1 MFKFFVKFGIVLT
14 IACLIGVSL
23 RVIEVVS
30 YKKENAQKQQEVA
43 EVINENMISEVVD
56 ENIIAE
62 DVTDSNIQKEEIAEK
77 KITKEAEK
85 VVSNDNKT
93 TSKEQKSDSKETVSK
108 KEETVET
115 KKEEKKEQV
124 VETKKEETP
133 ITEKKEEIK
142 QEETKQEQ
150 IVEEYKINNQ
160 MINKLKETIEK
171 NESEDMKNYGYEIDV
186 DSSIVELTNQFTYT
200 EYRVKN
206 KLKLKYGIIR
216 IYARD
221 YYYNGNYMTTQCFI
235 I

>member
-1 MFKFFVKFGIVLT
+1 MFKFFVKFGIALT
-14 IACLIGVSL
+14 IACLIGVTL

-62 DVTDSNIQKEEIAEK
+62 DVTNSDIQKEEIAEK

-115 KKEEKKEQV
+115 KEEMKEQV

-133 ITEKKEEIK
+133 ITDKKEEL
-142 QEETKQEQ
+142 KQEQ
-150 IVEEYKINNQ
+150 VVEEYKINNQ
-160 MINKLKETIEK
+160 MINKLKETIK
-171 NESEDMKNYGYEIDV
+171 NNESEDMKNYGYEIVV

-200 EYRVKN
+200 EFRVKN
-206 KLKLKYGIIR
+206 KLSLKYGTIR

-221 YYYNGNYMTTQCFI
+221 YYYNSNYITTQCFI

>member
-1 MFKFFVKFGIVLT
+1 MFKFFVKFGIALT

-62 DVTDSNIQKEEIAEK
+62 DVTNSDIQKEEIAEK

-115 KKEEKKEQV
+115 KEEMKEQV

-133 ITEKKEEIK
+133 ITDKKEEL
-142 QEETKQEQ
+142 KQEQ
-150 IVEEYKINNQ
+150 VVEEYKINNQ
-160 MINKLKETIEK
+160 MINKLKETIK
-171 NESEDMKNYGYEIDV
+171 NNESENMKNYGYEIVV

-200 EYRVKN
+200 EFRVKN
-206 KLKLKYGIIR
+206 KLSLKYGTIR

-221 YYYNGNYMTTQCFI
+221 YYYNGNYITTQCFI

>member
-1 MFKFFVKFGIVLT
+1 MFKFFVKFGIALT
-14 IACLIGVSL
+14 IACLIGVTL

-62 DVTDSNIQKEEIAEK
+62 DVTNSDIQKEEIAEK

-115 KKEEKKEQV
+115 KEEMKEQV

-133 ITEKKEEIK
+133 ITDKKEEL
-142 QEETKQEQ
+142 KQEQ
-150 IVEEYKINNQ
+150 VVEEYKINNQ
-160 MINKLKETIEK
+160 MINKLKETIK
-171 NESEDMKNYGYEIDV
+171 NNESEDMKNYGYEIVV

-200 EYRVKN
+200 EFRVKN
-206 KLKLKYGIIR
+206 KLSLKYGTIR

-221 YYYNGNYMTTQCFI
+221 YYYNGNYITTQCFI

>member
-14 IACLIGVSL
+14 IACLIGVTL

-62 DVTDSNIQKEEIAEK
+62 DVTNSDIQKEEIAEK
-77 KITKEAEK
+77 KNIKEAEK
-85 VVSNDNKT
+85 VASNDNKT

-108 KEETVET
+108 KEETVGT
-115 KKEEKKEQV
+115 KEEKKEQV

-133 ITEKKEEIK
+133 ITDKKEEL
-142 QEETKQEQ
+142 KQEQ
-150 IVEEYKINNQ
+150 VVEEYKINNQ
-160 MINKLKETIEK
+160 MINKLKETIK
-171 NESEDMKNYGYEIDV
+171 NNESENMKNYGYEIVV

-200 EYRVKN
+200 EFRVKN
-206 KLKLKYGIIR
+206 KLSLKYGTIR

-221 YYYNGNYMTTQCFI
+221 YYYNGNYITTQCFI